1 MGTSQVIYA
10 LAALVI
16 AAILSFQFLLGSR
29 TANSRVHSNEILT
42 QVSGVA
48 TEIIEDIGSRAF
60 DNRTREDLFETS
72 PDSAGELTDP
82 ADFGTLSP
90 YSMEECDSLCMDID
104 DYHGQIFQAEHD
116 GIDFEVGITVRYVDP
131 DNPETVSGGKTFAKE
146 VILGITNPNIYREG
160 NPDSLI
166 TIEVG
171 RVFTYFKTTI

>member
-29 TANSRVHSNEILT
+29 TTNARVHSNEILT

-48 TEIIEDIGSRAF
+48 TEVIEDIGSRAF
-60 DNRTREDLFETS
+60 DNRTREDLFETP
-72 PDSAGELTDP
+72 PDSAGDLTDP
-82 ADFGTLSP
+82 GDFGWGGTP
-90 YSMEECDSLCMDID
+90 EACDTLCMDID
-104 DYHGQIFQAEHD
+104 DFHGLTFQEEHD
-116 GIDFEVGITVRYVDP
+116 GIDFEVTVTVRYVDP
-131 DNPETVSGGKTFAKE
+131 DNPETVVGGKSFAKE
-146 VILGITNPNIYREG
+146 VILEITNPNIFFEN
-160 NPDSLI
+160 NPDSLL